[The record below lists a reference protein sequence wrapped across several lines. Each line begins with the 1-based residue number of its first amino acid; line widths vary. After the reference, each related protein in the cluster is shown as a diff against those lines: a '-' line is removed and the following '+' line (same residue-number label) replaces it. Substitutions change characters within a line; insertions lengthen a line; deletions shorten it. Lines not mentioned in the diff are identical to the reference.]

1 MSATAF
7 QRMRRE
13 SAAKK
18 LMHEIVEKEPEKQ
31 EEVQLPPDNTEE
43 ANPDEIEEVEIDTE
57 EVEEPKKLSDMT
69 IEELKAYA
77 DENGIDIGKSTS
89 HNGILE
95 KIKAAEKM

>member
-13 SAAKK
+13 AAAKK
-18 LMHEIVEKEPEKQ
+18 LMHEIVEKEPENQ

-43 ANPDEIEEVEIDTE
+43 
-57 EVEEPKKLSDMT
+57 VEEPKRLSDMT
-69 IEELKAYA
+69 IEDLKAYA
-77 DENGIDIGKSTS
+77 DEKGIDLGKSTS
-89 HNGILE
+89 HSGILE